1 MNKNKEIQRLAFV
14 DPKGRNQKEIK
25 KIINKTI
32 DLIFKKISNAEK
44 FPPLIKNKK
53 VFKNFN
59 LNDLP
64 ISEKEIFKKIKKII
78 NYSMNSSNPNYLGHM
93 DSLPTTMSIIGD
105 LISSSLNNNMLSKET
120 APVLTEIENSV
131 IESFAKKFKLG
142 NQSGGVM
149 LAGGSLSN
157 LQAIG
162 IARNRFF
169 ESFEKGLTGL
179 KRQPYIFTSEYC
191 HTSIQKAAMILGLGT
206 NSVVLVPTDSNGKM
220 ITSALRKLIQD
231 KINNNGNPF
240 CIVATAGTTITG
252 SIDPL
257 NEIAKIAEK
266 YKMWMHTDSVY
277 GGALI
282 FSEKFKYKLN
292 GIEKSNSISFN
303 PQKWLYIT
311 KTCSMLLLKNKNYLY
326 SDFFIPLPYVT
337 RNKDDFNSGEVSVQG
352 TRYPDILKLW
362 LSFQHLGRITY
373 SNLINN
379 SCNLTE
385 NFKSEIIK
393 RKFLKLACNPE
404 MNIFCFRAEPKN
416 INYNDYN
423 IWNIKLRD
431 FLLKKH
437 NIFFSICE
445 FKGCNWL
452 RAVVLNPFI
461 SNQHIHRIFK
471 GIDEFN
477 KNEKQNK
484 KAL

>member
-1 MNKNKEIQRLAFV
+1 
-14 DPKGRNQKEIK
+14 
-25 KIINKTI
+25 
-32 DLIFKKISNAEK
+32 
-44 FPPLIKNKK
+44 
-53 VFKNFN
+53 
-59 LNDLP
+59 
-64 ISEKEIFKKIKKII
+64 
-78 NYSMNSSNPNYLGHM
+78 
-93 DSLPTTMSIIGD
+93 
-105 LISSSLNNNMLSKET
+105 
-120 APVLTEIENSV
+120 
-131 IESFAKKFKLG
+131 
-142 NQSGGVM
+142 
-149 LAGGSLSN
+149 
-157 LQAIG
+157 
-162 IARNRFF
+162 
-169 ESFEKGLTGL
+169 
-179 KRQPYIFTSEYC
+179 
-191 HTSIQKAAMILGLGT
+191 
-206 NSVVLVPTDSNGKM
+206 
-220 ITSALRKLIQD
+220 
-231 KINNNGNPF
+231 
-240 CIVATAGTTITG
+240 
-252 SIDPL
+252 
-257 NEIAKIAEK
+257 
-266 YKMWMHTDSVY
+266 MHTDSVY

-292 GIEKSNSISFN
+292 GIEKSNSVSFN

-445 FKGCNWL
+445 FKGCN
-452 RAVVLNPFI
+452 
-461 SNQHIHRIFK
+461 
-471 GIDEFN
+471 
-477 KNEKQNK
+477 
-484 KAL
+484 